1 MLLSIAILLIIATFS
16 SRIAARFG
24 VPGLIIF
31 LALGMLFGS
40 EGLNL
45 ITLEDYIT
53 VQQIAI
59 AALVIILFE
68 GGLTTKRSQIDIAA
82 GPSISLATIGVTL
95 TAVILG
101 IISHV
106 VLGFDIYSAIL
117 IGTIVASTD
126 AAAVFTIFKN
136 RKIDPKTSSTL
147 EIESAS
153 NDPVAIILTVT
164 MIGLILDTLDS
175 ASILILNLLWQILAG
190 VLIGVIIGYLA
201 PYLINR
207 LKLESGGFYYV
218 LALSL
223 CFLSYGL
230 ADEIYANGFLAVF
243 ITGLIIGNRE
253 VIYKQGILRF
263 LDGTSTFSQVLLF
276 LMLGLLVTPSE
287 LVALWKEGVVVAI
300 ILIFVA
306 RPLAVLLCTIFW
318 KYSIQQRLFL
328 TWGGIKGAVPIVLA
342 TYPSA
347 AGMEDGTFYFHIV
360 FFVVLFSALVQGST
374 IDIVAKKLGLLTGMK
389 NHPLH
394 SMELLS
400 LERSK
405 SELLELEVLP
415 ENSIIDRKIQ
425 DLNLPP
431 NCLITAIVR
440 ESEITTPRGQTKIKS
455 GDILFVL
462 TRYKDKDK
470 LLEVLDFD

>member
-1 MLLSIAILLIIATFS
+1 
-16 SRIAARFG
+16 
-24 VPGLIIF
+24 
-31 LALGMLFGS
+31 
-40 EGLNL
+40 
-45 ITLEDYIT
+45 
-53 VQQIAI
+53 
-59 AALVIILFE
+59 
-68 GGLTTKRSQIDIAA
+68 
-82 GPSISLATIGVTL
+82 
-95 TAVILG
+95 
-101 IISHV
+101 
-106 VLGFDIYSAIL
+106 
-117 IGTIVASTD
+117 
-126 AAAVFTIFKN
+126 N

-470 LLEVLDFD
+470 LLEVLNFD